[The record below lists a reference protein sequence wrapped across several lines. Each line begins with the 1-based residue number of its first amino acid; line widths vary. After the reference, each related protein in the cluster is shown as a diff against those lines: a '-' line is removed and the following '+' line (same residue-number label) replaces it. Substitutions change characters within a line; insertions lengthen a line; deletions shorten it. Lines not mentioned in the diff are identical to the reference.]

1 MEQEEGGR
9 FRLVIGSRSTAAL
22 AFRNATWSPSPMR
35 WRARMRRTISLIH
48 MPGTLLPHG
57 TEAQRRRYLAGVANG
72 EVWCQGFSEPNS
84 GSVLASLRCR
94 AVRDGDNYVINGQ
107 KIDQVLGRQRT

>member
-9 FRLVIGSRSTAAL
+9 FRLVIGSRSKAAL

-48 MPGTLLPHG
+48 MP
-57 TEAQRRRYLAGVANG
+57 
-72 EVWCQGFSEPNS
+72 
-84 GSVLASLRCR
+84 
-94 AVRDGDNYVINGQ
+94 
-107 KIDQVLGRQRT
+107 DQVVGRQRTYTIGKHGSPR